1 MTAMTAMT
9 ASRLTRC
16 PPSPRRAALPLIALG
31 LGLEMANAGCSS
43 REAVTAPEVP
53 TALAV
58 PAGNK
63 PVLRF
68 AAEGAQIYT
77 CQPDASAPG
86 AFAWTLKAPDATLFN
101 AAHEKAGTHY
111 AGPTWESADG
121 SRLVGTVKAK
131 ENSPT
136 PDAIPWLLLEKKS
149 SEGQGTLARVTFV
162 QRVHTTGGKAPAGG
176 CGAGSLG
183 KEERVDYK
191 ADYYFYAP

>member
-1 MTAMTAMT
+1 MIDPT
-9 ASRLTRC
+9 LPRC
-16 PPSPRRAALPLIALG
+16 PPWPRRAVVSSLALLV
-31 LGLEMANAGCSS
+31 AGCSS

-53 TALAV
+53 AALAV
-58 PAGNK
+58 PPGNK
-63 PVLRF
+63 PVLRL

-77 CQPDASAPG
+77 CQPDANAKG

-101 AAHEKAGTHY
+101 AAHEKAGKHY

-121 SRLVGTVKAK
+121 SRLVGAMKAK
-131 ENSPT
+131 ENSPD

-149 SEGQGTLARVTFV
+149 SEGQGALARVTFIH
-162 QRVHTTGGKAPAGG
+162 RVHTTGGKAPAGG
-176 CGAGSLG
+176 CGADSIG